1 MKIIVGL
8 GNLGQKYTYT
18 RHNTGFL
25 FVDYFSQKHGIK
37 VDKIKFKALYGQGII
52 NGQKVILV
60 KPQTFMNL
68 SGESVMAVIDFF
80 KCSLKD
86 VVVVYDDISLD
97 VGKIRI
103 RTKGSDGGHNG
114 IKSIIYLNKS
124 DEFDRIKIG
133 VGNPPHKDYDLADYV
148 LSEFS
153 KDEQKIMFET
163 LKKASEAAELIIDNK
178 LQQAMNSYN
187 S

>member
-8 GNLGQKYTYT
+8 GNPGQKYMYT

-25 FVDYFSQKHGIK
+25 FLDYFSQKHNIK
-37 VDKIKFKALYGQGII
+37 VDKLKFKALFGQGMV
-52 NGQKVILV
+52 NGQKVILI

-68 SGESVMAVIDFF
+68 SGETLMAVIDFF

-86 VVVVYDDISLD
+86 VIIVYDDISME

-114 IKSIIYLNKS
+114 LKSIIYLNQS

-133 VGNPPHKDYDLADYV
+133 IGSPPHKDYDLADYV
-148 LSEFS
+148 LGEFLE
-153 KDEQKIMFET
+153 DEKKIIFEA
-163 LKKASEAAELIIDNK
+163 LKKASEAVELIIDNN
-178 LQQAMNSYN
+178 LQQAMNNFSN
-187 S
+187 